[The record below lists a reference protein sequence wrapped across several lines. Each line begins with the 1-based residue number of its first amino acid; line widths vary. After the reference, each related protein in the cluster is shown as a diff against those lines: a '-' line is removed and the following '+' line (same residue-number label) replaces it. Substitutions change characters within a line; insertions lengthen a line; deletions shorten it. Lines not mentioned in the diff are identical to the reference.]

1 MINDTSI
8 LVILCIHT
16 GAIWVCMLLLYVI
29 WKRSSYNFNDTWQIK
44 SRMGLNPL
52 VPVPSIKSEAP
63 PIRSEPDM
71 SYTLLFALGFKL
83 KTTYAHGDDE
93 TPDKYITETYTRGP
107 ISIDIDYI
115 NNELHDWDMLI
126 NHTDEATQIT
136 IRDLKELVAIFHR
149 NNIY

>member
-1 MINDTSI
+1 
-8 LVILCIHT
+8 L
-16 GAIWVCMLLLYVI
+16 
-29 WKRSSYNFNDTWQIK
+29 
-44 SRMGLNPL
+44 GLNPIL
-52 VPVPSIKSEAP
+52 PVPPYPKSYPAP

-71 SYTLLFALGFKL
+71 GYTLLFALGFKL
-83 KTTYAHGDDE
+83 KTTYAHGGDE